1 MKTVLQNTGIIFL
14 AALLIMATGG
24 FSIYE
29 HFCRCAGEK
38 TASIFV
44 EATCHHESESSAAS
58 CCMIAEHTC
67 CGTEKTEKNCHDDDC
82 CQTTETYLK
91 ISDDFNYQFDKI
103 SLKFIVSFVQILSGN
118 SLLAVEQ
125 DYTLPVQDFNDI
137 PPPLYGR
144 ELVNHLHQLK
154 TDHCLV

>member
-1 MKTVLQNTGIIFL
+1 MKTALQNTGIIFL
-14 AALLIMATGG
+14 AALLIMTTGG
-24 FSIYE
+24 FSVYE

-44 EATCHHESESSAAS
+44 EAPCHHDDESLAVS
-58 CCMIAEHTC
+58 CCMTEEHACFSTNH
-67 CGTEKTEKNCHDDDC
+67 TEKSCHNDNY

-103 SLKFIVSFVQILSGN
+103 SLKFIVSFVQILTGN
-118 SLLAVEQ
+118 SLMAVEQ
-125 DYTLPVQDFNDI
+125 DYTFPVQEFNDI

-154 TDHCLV
+154 TDHCLI